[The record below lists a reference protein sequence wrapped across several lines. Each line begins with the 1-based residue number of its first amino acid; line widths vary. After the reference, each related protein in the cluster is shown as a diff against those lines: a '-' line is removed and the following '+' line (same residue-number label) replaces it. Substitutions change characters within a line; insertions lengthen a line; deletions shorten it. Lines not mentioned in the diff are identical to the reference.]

1 MRSENYPV
9 IATDSPKLTV
19 GGFPVA
25 MSADAFGMM
34 ADGSSIVDDVTELR
48 SRMETDGYLYLPA
61 LLDRDQVTDVRRAV
75 TSQLAAIGILDPTYP
90 ADDAIAATDYKHD
103 EQHRLSSKVSALKSM
118 LYSGRMTQFFERFLG
133 GPVAHFDYT
142 WLRTVAPGLGT
153 RSHCDIVYMGRGS
166 RNLYT
171 AWTPIGDVDLHMGG
185 LMVLEGSHR
194 HDRLRKTYCTRDV
207 DSYCLNRE
215 RGAAERERDGSNGW
229 LAQDPRQ
236 LQRVLGGRWRTHD
249 YKAGDVVVFST
260 YTVHCGLDNHTNRV
274 RISTDSRYQSAHEP
288 RDDRWIGE
296 DPIAHGAAGKR
307 GKVC

>member
-1 MRSENYPV
+1 M
-9 IATDSPKLTV
+9 
-19 GGFPVA
+19 
-25 MSADAFGMM
+25 
-34 ADGSSIVDDVTELR
+34 
-48 SRMETDGYLYLPA
+48 
-61 LLDRDQVTDVRRAV
+61 
-75 TSQLAAIGILDPTYP
+75 IGILDPTYP

-103 EQHRLSSKVSALKSM
+103 EQHRLSSKASALKSM

-171 AWTPIGDVDLHMGG
+171 AWTQIGDVDLHMGG

-207 DSYCLNRE
+207 DSYCVNRE
-215 RGAAERERDGSNGW
+215 RGAAERDGGNGW

-249 YKAGDVVVFST
+249 YTAGDVVVFST
-260 YTVHCGLDNHTNRV
+260 YTVHCGLDNHMNRV
-274 RISTDSRYQSAHEP
+274 CISTDSRYQSAHEP
-288 RDDRWIGE
+288 RTIVGSARTPSRMARRGNAGRSADVVTV
-296 DPIAHGAAGKR
+296 GACGQITPRRRRPGRCRAATRSERARHCGVTVPGQVDHR
-307 GKVC
+307 SAVR